1 MPVITIQAPKL
12 SNEQKKELTITLTNE
27 AARIMNMPVAPFTVL
42 IYEND
47 LTNIGFGGKWLG
59 NMNAANT
66 KED

>member
-1 MPVITIQAPKL
+1 MPVITIQASKL

-47 LTNIGFGGKWLG
+47 RSSLSGTWVIRGRSPGG
-59 NMNAANT
+59 
-66 KED
+66 